1 MPSWQWRNNRI
12 IQAQRDLYIL
22 YVILYPMLHLVC
34 NKWKCWSALNV
45 RIKLMVIHCRALNSF
60 FFLFIKF
67 MLYSNKNLII
77 KIDTP
82 TPTSAHI
89 YCNEQR
95 GTTRDWENQPNSTS
109 SIHFQNE
116 WQSQT
121 FDYVHIHVFGIPAF
135 SSSLRLIFFNI
146 CNLAYYKSARISVNR
161 NVGLLDCFK

>member
-12 IQAQRDLYIL
+12 NQAQLHFVCYIVPHVTFGN
-22 YVILYPMLHLVC
+22 YVTSLSGSQFI
-34 NKWKCWSALNV
+34 
-45 RIKLMVIHCRALNSF
+45 F

-116 WQSQT
+116 
-121 FDYVHIHVFGIPAF
+121 
-135 SSSLRLIFFNI
+135 
-146 CNLAYYKSARISVNR
+146 
-161 NVGLLDCFK
+161 